1 MNTTKENCTICP
13 RIKEYQLAF
22 RAMGLNLDEAT
33 TYRVMR
39 TAAYMLDT
47 AEPDLM
53 GIVALE
59 KNVDQILNTV
69 PPRTKTDKTK

>member
-1 MNTTKENCTICP
+1 MSTTKENCTFYP

-33 TYRVMR
+33 TYRLMR
-39 TAAYMLDT
+39 TVVYMLDT
-47 AEPDLM
+47 AKPDLM

-59 KNVDQILNTV
+59 SNVNQILN
-69 PPRTKTDKTK
+69 PTKQTTSK